1 MSKTILYLEC
11 ATGISGDM
19 TVAAL
24 LDLGA
29 SKIKLLAALESP
41 AGQAPPRSPDGQA
54 PPCPIA
60 VGGGTLADLCKR
72 AAHLRAAPCMV
83 FATAPS
89 AELPRAEVVGKT
101 TAELAAA
108 GLCKSRGEARRL
120 AESGGLYVNNQ
131 RVGFADTVAEAQLID
146 GQLVVLRSGKKTYR
160 LVKVGQP

>member
-1 MSKTILYLEC
+1 M
-11 ATGISGDM
+11 G
-19 TVAAL
+19 AAEL
-24 LDLGA
+24 L
-29 SKIKLLAALESP
+29 P
-41 AGQAPPRSPDGQA
+41 
-54 PPCPIA
+54 
-60 VGGGTLADLCKR
+60 
-72 AAHLRAAPCMV
+72 V

-101 TAELAAA
+101 TAELAAAA

-160 LVKVGQP
+160 LVKVG